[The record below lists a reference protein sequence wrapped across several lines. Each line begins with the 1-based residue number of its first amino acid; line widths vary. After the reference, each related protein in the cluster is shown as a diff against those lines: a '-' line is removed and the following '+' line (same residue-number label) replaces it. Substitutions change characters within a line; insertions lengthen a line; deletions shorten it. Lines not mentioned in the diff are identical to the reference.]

1 MARDTSADWEAI
13 GAKEPWFGV
22 LSAPEFLQQNLT
34 EEAKNKFYELGR
46 RDVAE
51 VVDTLQTHFPP
62 FAPKIGADFGSGLG
76 RLTFAMAT
84 HCESV
89 YGIDLSRGM
98 RDEAAHQAETRGF
111 ANVSF
116 VPSLP
121 SDVSVDWINSYIV
134 MQHILPRTGYDIL
147 RNLLASLNPRGHVS
161 IQVTFAHDI
170 RDTSTLLRDIL
181 SWRFDGE
188 TMTTIEERG
197 YAPGE
202 MSMYDY
208 DMNKVLMLAAR
219 AGIRE
224 LFLRH
229 TDHGGVH
236 GFWIFGRKTH

>member
-1 MARDTSADWEAI
+1 MARDTSVDWESI
-13 GAKEPWFGV
+13 GETEPWFGV
-22 LSAPEFLQQNLT
+22 LSAPEFLQKNLT
-34 EEAKNKFYELGR
+34 EATKNKFYDQGR
-46 RDVAE
+46 QEMAE
-51 VVDTLQTHFPP
+51 VMDTLRTHFPP
-62 FAPKIGADFGSGLG
+62 FEPKVGADFGSGLG
-76 RLTFAMAT
+76 RLTFPMST
-84 HCESV
+84 QCETV
-89 YGIDLSRGM
+89 YGIDLARGM
-98 RDEAAHQAETRGF
+98 REEAGRQAEARGF

-116 VPSLP
+116 VPALP
-121 SDVSVDWINSYIV
+121 GDVSVDWINSYIV
-134 MQHILPRTGYDIL
+134 LQHILPRTGYEL
-147 RNLLASLNPRGHVS
+147 LKNLLATLNVRGHVS
-161 IQVTFAHDI
+161 IQVTYAHDI

-188 TMTTIEERG
+188 TMTTIEEQG
-197 YAPGE
+197 YAPGQ